1 MMVMVPVYI
10 GQPTQMSQQ
19 GQLLC
24 HAGLPVTAKKRIS
37 PDYCNRSID
46 VSIYLYYFWLFACT
60 IVDAEPYQSNVLGS
74 CYIPSCRSCPRQNQR
89 SRHPWKTENYTLYPW
104 HLSEMMMMTMTM
116 MKTMMMMMSNKT
128 SSQSV
133 CLAQME
139 DDRVRSW
146 HTLIVTASPSWL
158 YDSCCICLFIIHLF
172 VCYLFV
178 YLLVTASPSWSKQ
191 GRLGTQV
198 CLFFLLHELYQ
209 LPSVALKLLSAHHR
223 LSDVKVNLDFCSLF
237 IRSTLP

>member
-1 MMVMVPVYI
+1 MMMMVMVPVYI

-104 HLSEMMMMTMTM
+104 HLSEMMMMIEMMT
-116 MKTMMMMMSNKT
+116 MMMMSNKT

-146 HTLIVTASPSWL
+146 HTLIVTASPSWF
-158 YDSCCICLFIIHLF
+158 YDSCCICLFIIYLF

-178 YLLVTASPSWSKQ
+178 YLLVNIYLLVYWTVSQILTHSNRHCIPILVKTRTSWNA
-191 GRLGTQV
+191 GLPV
-198 CLFFLLHELYQ
+198 FFI
-209 LPSVALKLLSAHHR
+209 AWALSAAF
-223 LSDVKVNLDFCSLF
+223 SCIETAQCS
-237 IRSTLP
+237 P